1 MTGGEGTQECDDDNP
16 TGRRQKYG
24 LAILGCASDVEVD
37 AGKEGAGEDPID
49 DMEKVLGAITEQQLA
64 YAGRALHE
72 GQAGHQEVRRAEAS
86 AEGSAAKVLVPAP
99 QSQDDRE
106 YDKRKCESNVKE
118 ADDAAH
124 GVRVSVRRSA
134 KAQEAADG
142 EEEHARRSGHP
153 TRSRGE
159 RLKLGTAAKA
169 LDSLDPLIAAQS
181 SRRQQSGQLSLP
193 HFRPPLL
200 IIN

>member
-1 MTGGEGTQECDDDNP
+1 MTRDLVLLGDDDNP
-16 TGRRQKYG
+16 AGRRQEHC
-24 LAILGCASDVEVD
+24 LAILGSAPDVEVD
-37 AGKEGAGEDPID
+37 AGKEDAGDDPIY

-64 YAGRALHE
+64 DSGGALHE
-72 GQAGHQEVRRAEAS
+72 GQAGHQQVGRAEAS
-86 AEGSAAKVLVPAP
+86 AEGSSAKVLVSAP

-106 YDKRKCESNVKE
+106 NDKSQRKSNVKE

-124 GVRVSVRRSA
+124 GVRVSVRCST
-134 KAQEAADG
+134 KAQEAADC
-142 EEEHARRSGHP
+142 EEKHARRSGHP

-169 LDSLDPLIAAQS
+169 LDPLDPLSAAQS
-181 SRRQQSGQLSLP
+181 SRRQRPEQLSLP

-200 IIN
+200 IIT